1 MIPRYI
7 YSSYFAFFD
16 NIWASYAYNLFF
28 LCFKIFSINLLY
40 FIYTFDHIQTKI
52 PQVQLMISGY
62 YEVDK
67 YYIQGLKFLNDIF
80 NIS

>member
-28 LCFKIFSINLLY
+28 LCF
-40 FIYTFDHIQTKI
+40 KI